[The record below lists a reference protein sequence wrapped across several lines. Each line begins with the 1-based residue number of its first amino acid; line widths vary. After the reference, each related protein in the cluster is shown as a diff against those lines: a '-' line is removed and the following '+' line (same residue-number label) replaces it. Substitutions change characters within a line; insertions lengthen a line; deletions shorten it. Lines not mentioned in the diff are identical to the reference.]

1 MPEERYGFLVES
13 LAELQERLKAE
24 IARNP
29 FLRRED
35 DRKEKDA
42 PPPDPGA
49 PG

>member
-13 LAELQERLKAE
+13 VAELRQRLKDE

-29 FLRRED
+29 FLRRDDDREKED
-35 DRKEKDA
+35 D
-42 PPPDPGA
+42 PPQDPGA

>member
-1 MPEERYGFLVES
+1 MAEREGGLSLVLTTLLEG
-13 LAELQERLKAE
+13 RLKAE

>member
-13 LAELQERLKAE
+13 LAELQQRLKDE

-29 FLRRED
+29 FLRRD
-35 DRKEKDA
+35 DARERKDD

-49 PG
+49 RG

>member
-29 FLRRED
+29 FLRRDD
-35 DRKEKDA
+35 DRKEEDD
-42 PPPDPGA
+42 PPPDPEA
-49 PG
+49 PA